1 MTKSN
6 KDCVFDGVCG
16 GIAEHFEI
24 DVTLVRIVFLLGQ
37 LYLLY
42 IILMMIMTESEIVEN
57 N

>member
-16 GIAEHFEI
+16 GIAEHFDI
-24 DVTLVRIVFLLGQ
+24 DATLVRIVFLFGQ

-42 IILMMIMTESEIVEN
+42 IVLMMIMSEPETDEN